1 MMDKAPSGG
10 PDGLDLT
17 GQAAIVTGAGS
28 ASGIGFACA
37 LQLGALGASV
47 MLAATSERVQDRRRE
62 LAERSVTVAAFEGDL
77 TEPGVAEALVD
88 QTISRFGALEI
99 LVNNAGMT
107 SVSSRE
113 GAAGIETIGDEQW
126 RSALERNLTTA
137 FRVSRAAIRHMV
149 DRGYGRIVN
158 IASVSGPVAAYR
170 GDVAYHAAKAGVVG
184 LTRSI
189 AIEHA
194 RSGVTSNAV
203 APGWIETESATA
215 DEIVFGN
222 ATPVGRPGRPEE
234 VATIVAALCLP
245 GSSYT
250 TGQLI
255 TIDGGNT
262 VAEEPRA

>member
-1 MMDKAPSGG
+1 MDKASSG
-10 PDGLDLT
+10 PRDGFDLT

-47 MLAATSERVQDRRRE
+47 MLAATSERVQDRRQE
-62 LAERSVTVAAFEGDL
+62 LADRAVTAAAFEGDL

-88 QTISRFGALEI
+88 QTISQFGALEI

-107 SVSSRE
+107 SISSPE
-113 GAAGIETIGDEQW
+113 SAAGIETIGDEQW

-137 FRVSRAAIRHMV
+137 FRVSRAAIRPMV

-158 IASVSGPVAAYR
+158 VASVSGPVAAYP
-170 GDVAYHAAKAGVVG
+170 GDVAYHAAKAGMVG

-194 RSGVTSNAV
+194 RSGVTANAV
-203 APGWIETESATA
+203 APGWIETESATS
-215 DEIVFGN
+215 DEVVFGN

-234 VATIVAALCLP
+234 VGTIVAALCLP
-245 GSSYT
+245 GSSYM
-250 TGQLI
+250 TGQLV
-255 TIDGGNT
+255 TVDGGNT
-262 VAEEPRA
+262 VAEERRA